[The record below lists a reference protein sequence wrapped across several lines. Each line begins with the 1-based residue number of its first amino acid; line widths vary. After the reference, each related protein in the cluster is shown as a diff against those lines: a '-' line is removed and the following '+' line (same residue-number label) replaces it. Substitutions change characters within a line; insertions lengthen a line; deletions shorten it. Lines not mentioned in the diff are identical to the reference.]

1 MIASFDILSQHFADN
16 DPYSVELKTMAKAAS
31 EMTEEEFE
39 LHLAADTF
47 PCPTCGTK
55 VLSKTK
61 FCVKCKKKVE
71 PKGGSKEAADGTCKG
86 CGKPMADCTCPKE
99 GPKEACYASI
109 DKKASDAFTNAV
121 RRTLIA
127 EVCDDDDADDKPA
140 AKPAEPVK
148 TADQNSPHPQ
158 MESQAPA
165 APAVPPVEEKKAE
178 IPSTPPAPIVE
189 AKKEDKKPEE
199 VPAAPAAPAAP
210 VAPAMP
216 APMPAQVAANG
227 TVNTDVLSFD
237 GIGLTSSAMTD
248 EDTVMTAEEQT
259 TLASIMGTGGFDD
272 MNANEKTILEG
283 LLKK

>member
-1 MIASFDILSQHFADN
+1 
-16 DPYSVELKTMAKAAS
+16 
-31 EMTEEEFE
+31 
-39 LHLAADTF
+39 
-47 PCPTCGTK
+47 
-55 VLSKTK
+55 
-61 FCVKCKKKVE
+61 
-71 PKGGSKEAADGTCKG
+71 
-86 CGKPMADCTCPKE
+86 
-99 GPKEACYASI
+99 
-109 DKKASDAFTNAV
+109 
-121 RRTLIA
+121 
-127 EVCDDDDADDKPA
+127 
-140 AKPAEPVK
+140 
-148 TADQNSPHPQ
+148 